1 MTSRLSDASV
11 AERHAHCPL
20 RGPHRPTALFRRA
33 RIALSRWVATLSEYR
48 AKKIRAHVRLS
59 KRLLPRL
66 ALTIARHT
74 GQWATQLIAAGQ
86 RGRRYVWCAR
96 HQPAPAHRASID
108 ILKVLVRLGVP
119 RLGNFSVSA
128 YRLDRATPESTR
140 HTGVQVKTMH
150 AGLRPRLA
158 IVVAA
163 AGLAV
168 AGCANNANAPEAPPP
183 PAATNPTS
191 PAQPAT
197 VQWAA
202 SACQALNPVFGQL
215 GPPPQPDMNNLTAT
229 RQAYINYLTNA
240 RDAAQQAIDRLSV
253 VGAPPVANGQQIVDQ
268 TRNQLTQLRKD
279 LDDALAQLNRA
290 DPHDAGAI
298 GLAAGSVGNMMGAFG
313 NRVQVLAT
321 LDADS
326 QLRAAINQAPEC
338 HNLTAITSA
347 NQPTEPG
354 SPPS

>member
-1 MTSRLSDASV
+1 M
-11 AERHAHCPL
+11 
-20 RGPHRPTALFRRA
+20 
-33 RIALSRWVATLSEYR
+33 
-48 AKKIRAHVRLS
+48 
-59 KRLLPRL
+59 
-66 ALTIARHT
+66 
-74 GQWATQLIAAGQ
+74 
-86 RGRRYVWCAR
+86 
-96 HQPAPAHRASID
+96 
-108 ILKVLVRLGVP
+108 
-119 RLGNFSVSA
+119 
-128 YRLDRATPESTR
+128 
-140 HTGVQVKTMH
+140 KTMH

-158 IVVAA
+158 VIVAA

-168 AGCANNANAPEAPPP
+168 AGCANNANAPEAPASPP
-183 PAATNPTS
+183 PAATNPAS

-197 VQWAA
+197 VHWAA

-229 RQAYINYLTNA
+229 RQAYINYLANG
-240 RDAAQQAIDRLSV
+240 RDVAQQAIDRFSV

-279 LDDALAQLNRA
+279 LDGALAQLNRA

-321 LDADS
+321 LDTDS